1 MNDFQIYLFLY
12 INYLDISPPV
22 QACTGIAGGKEGGS
36 FRVGR
41 VLRPL
46 CRPPFPAWK
55 MAWKMH
61 VRQHVR
67 QPVTVPALETNAH
80 AEKNL
85 CITD

>member
-1 MNDFQIYLFLY
+1 MNDFLIYLLLY
-12 INYLDISPPV
+12 LLLFNYLDISPPA

-46 CRPPFPAWK
+46 CRPPFSAWK
-55 MAWKMH
+55 MAWMM
-61 VRQHVR
+61 HVR
-67 QPVTVPALETNAH
+67 QPVTVPALESNAH

>member
-55 MAWKMH
+55 MACKM
-61 VRQHVR
+61 HVR